1 MFAIQFVSNGVT
13 KYIRSRNY
21 SDLEESIERCHQ
33 FNNEA
38 AATRCLKRLRLDGH
52 EENGLFSI
60 VKLKLIPEL
69 EIQVPHP
76 KPKSGF
82 VLTRVVQGK
91 KKYYMGA
98 KQLNKLPSDSVVV
111 DAFGT
116 IFRATTF
123 KTEAHALQ
131 KIADMVAFCNDRIDH
146 YTAKKNKGSSYG
158 YTVRE
163 SDRYIKLYTDRL
175 AIAKDCVV
183 EHI

>member
-13 KYIRSRNY
+13 KFIRSKNY
-21 SDLEESIERCHQ
+21 NDLDENIENCHQ

-38 AATRCLKRLRLDGH
+38 AATRCLKRLRLDGL

-60 VKLKLIPEL
+60 LKLKLIPEL
-69 EIQVPHP
+69 EIQVPPP

-82 VLTRVVQGK
+82 VLTRIVQGK
-91 KKYYMGA
+91 KKYYMGS

-131 KIADMVAFCNDRIDH
+131 KVADMVAFCNERIDY
-146 YTAKKNKGSSYG
+146 YTARKTKGSSYG

-163 SDRYIKLYTDRL
+163 SERYIRLFTERL
-175 AIAKDCVV
+175 AIAKECVV
-183 EHI
+183 ELI